1 MQANK
6 VKPVYSVIDPNTRKD
21 TLEVLKS
28 LAVEKLLQRIKLDHP
43 Q

>member
-6 VKPVYSVIDPNTRKD
+6 VKPVYSVIDPNAGKD
-21 TLEVLKS
+21 TLEVLKN
-28 LAVEKLLQRIKLDHP
+28 LAVEKILQRIKMERP

>member
-6 VKPVYSVIDPNTRKD
+6 VKPVYSVIDPNARKD
-21 TLEVLKS
+21 TLEVLKN
-28 LAVEKLLQRIKLDHP
+28 LAVEKLLQRMKLDHP

>member
-6 VKPVYSVIDPNTRKD
+6 VKPVYSVIDPNARKD
-21 TLEVLKS
+21 TLEVLKT
-28 LAVEKLLQRIKLDHP
+28 LAVEKLLQRTKVDRL